1 MKAQRKL
8 IPLIKPYIGKLLL
21 VVLIN
26 IAAVFFSILTFM
38 LIEPFV
44 KLIFT
49 GESSG
54 LSMIGAWLIR
64 QVSRI
69 MDVSASSSSL
79 LGMTLFVFVLFFFKN
94 AFFFLAQVVLAPV
107 KSDFVRKIRNKMYD
121 KVLILPISFF
131 SDQKKGDV
139 ISRAVNDTQE
149 IEFTVLKALQ
159 QLLTDPITILFYLIT
174 LGFLHFKLTIFV
186 LVLLPPAVFFIGRIT
201 KSLRGKS
208 LEAKN
213 KLGILLAHVEETIL
227 GLRIIK
233 GFNAQDH
240 ANEVFATHNRE
251 FSHLQQRI
259 HRRADLASPLSEFLG
274 VTVVMIILV
283 VGGMIVLNGNSNL
296 SAALFITYI
305 ALFSQIINPAKNI
318 STAIS
323 NYRRGISALDRIYEV
338 LDAEEVIE
346 QKPDAIAVSTL
357 KNHIEFKDVSFAYRQ
372 VPVIQNINCTI
383 PKGALVALVG
393 QSGSGKSTLVDLLP
407 RFYDVSS
414 GEIMIDGVNIQDFII
429 DDLRSLFAL
438 VSQDIILFNDTIF
451 NNIAFGKSET
461 KKEQVIEAA
470 KIANAYDFIME
481 LPDGLETVIGD
492 RGLSLSGG
500 QRQRISIARAVLR
513 NAEILIL
520 DEATS
525 AMDTE
530 SEKLVQDAL
539 DKVMK
544 NRTSIVIAHRLS
556 TIQYADI
563 IMVMEEGRIV
573 EQGSHQELLALKGR
587 YCQLV
592 NIQYAP

>member
-1 MKAQRKL
+1 
-8 IPLIKPYIGKLLL
+8 
-21 VVLIN
+21 
-26 IAAVFFSILTFM
+26 M

-94 AFFFLAQVVLAPV
+94 VFFFLAQVVMAPV
-107 KSDFVRKIRNKMYD
+107 KSDFVRQIRNKMYD

-186 LVLLPPAVFFIGRIT
+186 LVLLPPAVFLIGRIT

-233 GFNAQDH
+233 GYNAQDH

-323 NYRRGISALDRIYEV
+323 NYRRGISALDRIYDV

-346 QKPDAIAVSTL
+346 QKPTAIPVSKFNNL
-357 KNHIEFKDVSFAYRQ
+357 VEFKDVSFAYRQ
-372 VPVIQNINCTI
+372 VPVLQNINCTI

-429 DDLRSLFAL
+429 DDLRALFAI
-438 VSQDIILFNDTIF
+438 VSQDVILFNDTIF
-451 NNIAFGKSET
+451 NNIAFGQSGT
-461 KKEQVIEAA
+461 TKEQVIEAA
-470 KIANAYDFIME
+470 KIANAYDFILE
-481 LPDGLETVIGD
+481 LPDGLDTVIGD

>member
-159 QLLTDPITILFYLIT
+159 QLLTDPITILFYLIA
-174 LGFLHFKLTIFV
+174 LGFLHLKLTIFV
-186 LVLLPPAVFFIGRIT
+186 LVLLPPTVFLIGRIT

-233 GFNAQDH
+233 GFNAQEH

-283 VGGMIVLNGNSNL
+283 MGGMIVLNGNSNL

>member
-38 LIEPFV
+38 LIEPFI

-69 MDVSASSSSL
+69 VDVSASSSSL

-94 AFFFLAQVVLAPV
+94 VFFFLAQVVMAPV
-107 KSDFVRKIRNKMYD
+107 KSDFVRQIRNKMYD

-159 QLLTDPITILFYLIT
+159 QLLTDPITILFYLIA

-186 LVLLPPAVFFIGRIT
+186 LVLLPPAVFLIGRIT
-201 KSLRGKS
+201 KSLRGRS

-323 NYRRGISALDRIYEV
+323 NYRRGISALDRIYDV

-346 QKPDAIAVSTL
+346 QKTTAIPVSKFNNL
-357 KNHIEFKDVSFAYRQ
+357 IEFKDVSFAYRQ
-372 VPVIQNINCTI
+372 VPVLQNINCTI

-407 RFYDVSS
+407 RFYDVIS
-414 GEIMIDGVNIQDFII
+414 GEIMIDGVNIQDFVI
-429 DDLRSLFAL
+429 DDLRSLFAI
-438 VSQDIILFNDTIF
+438 VSQDVILFNDTIF
-451 NNIAFGKSET
+451 NNIAFGQSET
-461 KKEQVIEAA
+461 MKEQVIEAA

-481 LPDGLETVIGD
+481 LPDGMDTIIGD

-500 QRQRISIARAVLR
+500 QRQRISIARAILR

-556 TIQYADI
+556 TIQYADM

-573 EQGSHQELLALKGR
+573 EQGSHQALLTLRGR

-592 NIQYAP
+592 NIQYAH

>member
-1 MKAQRKL
+1 MKAQRNL

-69 MDVSASSSSL
+69 MDISASSSSL

-94 AFFFLAQVVLAPV
+94 VFFFLAQVVMAPV
-107 KSDFVRKIRNKMYD
+107 KSDFVRQIRNKMYD

-159 QLLTDPITILFYLIT
+159 QLLTDPITILFYLIA

-186 LVLLPPAVFFIGRIT
+186 LVLLPPAVFLIGRIT
-201 KSLRGKS
+201 KSLRGRS

-323 NYRRGISALDRIYEV
+323 NYRRGISALDRIYDV

-346 QKPDAIAVSTL
+346 QKTTAIPVSKFNNL
-357 KNHIEFKDVSFAYRQ
+357 IEFKDVSFAYRQ
-372 VPVIQNINCTI
+372 VPVLQNINCTI

-407 RFYDVSS
+407 RFYDVIS
-414 GEIMIDGVNIQDFII
+414 GEIMIDGVNIQDFVI
-429 DDLRSLFAL
+429 DDLRSLFAI
-438 VSQDIILFNDTIF
+438 VSQDVILFNDTIF
-451 NNIAFGKSET
+451 NNIAFGQSET
-461 KKEQVIEAA
+461 TKEQVIEAA

-481 LPDGLETVIGD
+481 LPDGMDTIIGD

-500 QRQRISIARAVLR
+500 QRQRISIARAILR

-556 TIQYADI
+556 TIQYADM

-573 EQGSHQELLALKGR
+573 EQGSHQALLTLRGR

-592 NIQYAP
+592 NIQYAH

>member
-69 MDVSASSSSL
+69 MDISASSSSL

-94 AFFFLAQVVLAPV
+94 VFFFLAQVVMAPV
-107 KSDFVRKIRNKMYD
+107 KSDFVRQIRNKMYD

-159 QLLTDPITILFYLIT
+159 QFLTDPITILFYLIT
-174 LGFLHFKLTIFV
+174 LGFLHLKLTIFV
-186 LVLLPPAVFFIGRIT
+186 LVLLPPAVFLIGRIT

-323 NYRRGISALDRIYEV
+323 NYRRGISALDRIYDV

-346 QKPDAIAVSTL
+346 QKPTAIPVSKFNNL
-357 KNHIEFKDVSFAYRQ
+357 VEFKDVSFAYRQ
-372 VPVIQNINCTI
+372 VPVLQNINCTI

-429 DDLRSLFAL
+429 DDLRALFAI
-438 VSQDIILFNDTIF
+438 VSQDVILFNDTIF
-451 NNIAFGKSET
+451 NNIAFGQSGT
-461 KKEQVIEAA
+461 TKEQVIEAA
-470 KIANAYDFIME
+470 KIANAYDFILE
-481 LPDGLETVIGD
+481 LPDGLDTVIGD

>member
-38 LIEPFV
+38 LIEPFI

-69 MDVSASSSSL
+69 VDVSASSSSL

-94 AFFFLAQVVLAPV
+94 VFFFLAQVVMAPV
-107 KSDFVRKIRNKMYD
+107 KSDFVRQIRNKMYD

-159 QLLTDPITILFYLIT
+159 QLLTDPITILFYLIA

-186 LVLLPPAVFFIGRIT
+186 LVLLPPAVFLIGRIT
-201 KSLRGKS
+201 KSLRGRS

-323 NYRRGISALDRIYEV
+323 NYRRGISALDRIYDV

-346 QKPDAIAVSTL
+346 QKTTAIPISKFNNL
-357 KNHIEFKDVSFAYRQ
+357 IEFKDVSFAYRQ
-372 VPVIQNINCTI
+372 VPVLQNINCTI

-407 RFYDVSS
+407 RFYDVIS
-414 GEIMIDGVNIQDFII
+414 GEIMIDGVNIQDFVI
-429 DDLRSLFAL
+429 DDLRSLFAI
-438 VSQDIILFNDTIF
+438 VSQDVILFNDTIF
-451 NNIAFGKSET
+451 NNIAFGQSET
-461 KKEQVIEAA
+461 TKEQVIEAA

-481 LPDGLETVIGD
+481 LPDGMDTIIGD

-500 QRQRISIARAVLR
+500 QRQRISIARAILR

-556 TIQYADI
+556 TIQYADM

-573 EQGSHQELLALKGR
+573 EQGSHQALLTLKGR

-592 NIQYAP
+592 NIQYAH

>member
-69 MDVSASSSSL
+69 MDISASSSSL

-94 AFFFLAQVVLAPV
+94 VFFFLAQVVMAPV
-107 KSDFVRKIRNKMYD
+107 KSDFVRQIRNKMYD

-159 QLLTDPITILFYLIT
+159 QFLTDPITIIFYLIT
-174 LGFLHFKLTIFV
+174 LGFLHLKLTIFV
-186 LVLLPPAVFFIGRIT
+186 LVLLPPAVFLIGRIT

-323 NYRRGISALDRIYEV
+323 NYRRGISALDRIYDV

-346 QKPDAIAVSTL
+346 QKPTAIPVSKFNNL
-357 KNHIEFKDVSFAYRQ
+357 VEFKDVSFAYRQ
-372 VPVIQNINCTI
+372 VPVLQNINCTI

-429 DDLRSLFAL
+429 DDLRALFAI
-438 VSQDIILFNDTIF
+438 VSQDVILFNDTIF
-451 NNIAFGKSET
+451 NNIAFGQSGT
-461 KKEQVIEAA
+461 TKEQVIEAA
-470 KIANAYDFIME
+470 KIANAYDFILE
-481 LPDGLETVIGD
+481 LPDGLDTVIGD

>member
-159 QLLTDPITILFYLIT
+159 QLLTDPITILFYLIA
-174 LGFLHFKLTIFV
+174 LGFLHLKLTIFV
-186 LVLLPPAVFFIGRIT
+186 LVLLPPTVFLIGRIT

-233 GFNAQDH
+233 GFNAQEH

-283 VGGMIVLNGNSNL
+283 MGGMIVLNGNSNL

-481 LPDGLETVIGD
+481 LPDGLDTIIGD

>member
-26 IAAVFFSILTFM
+26 IAAVLFSILTFM

-54 LSMIGAWLIR
+54 LSMIGAWLIQ

-69 MDVSASSSSL
+69 MDVSASASSL
-79 LGMTLFVFVLFFFKN
+79 LGMTIFVFVLFFFKN

-107 KSDFVRKIRNKMYD
+107 KSDFVRQIRNKMYD

-159 QLLTDPITILFYLIT
+159 QLLTDPITILFYLIA
-174 LGFLHFKLTIFV
+174 LGFLHLKLTIFV
-186 LVLLPPAVFFIGRIT
+186 LVLLPPAVFLIGRIT

-233 GFNAQDH
+233 GFNAQEH
-240 ANEVFATHNRE
+240 ANEVFATHNHE

-346 QKPDAIAVSTL
+346 QKTDAIAVSTL

-481 LPDGLETVIGD
+481 LPDGLDTIIGD

>member
-69 MDVSASSSSL
+69 VDVSASSSSL

-94 AFFFLAQVVLAPV
+94 VFFFLAQVVMAPV
-107 KSDFVRKIRNKMYD
+107 KSDFVRQIRNKMYD

-159 QLLTDPITILFYLIT
+159 QLLTDPITILFYLIA

-186 LVLLPPAVFFIGRIT
+186 LVLLPPAVFLIGRIT
-201 KSLRGKS
+201 KSLRGRS

-323 NYRRGISALDRIYEV
+323 NYRRGISALDRIYDV

-346 QKPDAIAVSTL
+346 QKTTAIPVSKFNNL
-357 KNHIEFKDVSFAYRQ
+357 IEFKDVSFAYRQ
-372 VPVIQNINCTI
+372 VPVLQNINCTI

-407 RFYDVSS
+407 RFYDVIS
-414 GEIMIDGVNIQDFII
+414 GEIMIDGVNIQDFVI
-429 DDLRSLFAL
+429 DDLRSLFAI
-438 VSQDIILFNDTIF
+438 VSQDVILFNDTIF
-451 NNIAFGKSET
+451 NNIAFGQSET
-461 KKEQVIEAA
+461 TKEQVIEAA

-481 LPDGLETVIGD
+481 LPDGMDTIIGD

-500 QRQRISIARAVLR
+500 QRQRISIARAILR

-556 TIQYADI
+556 TIQYADM

-573 EQGSHQELLALKGR
+573 EQGSHQALLTLRGR

-592 NIQYAP
+592 NIQYAH

>member
-1 MKAQRKL
+1 MKAQRNL

-69 MDVSASSSSL
+69 MDISASSSSL

-94 AFFFLAQVVLAPV
+94 VFFFLAQVVMAPV
-107 KSDFVRKIRNKMYD
+107 KSDFVRQIRNKMYD

-323 NYRRGISALDRIYEV
+323 NYRRGISALDRIYDV

-346 QKPDAIAVSTL
+346 QKPTAIPVSKFNNL
-357 KNHIEFKDVSFAYRQ
+357 VEFKDVSFAYRQ
-372 VPVIQNINCTI
+372 VPVLQNINCTI

-429 DDLRSLFAL
+429 DDLRALFAI
-438 VSQDIILFNDTIF
+438 VSQDVILFNDTIF
-451 NNIAFGKSET
+451 NNIAFGQSGT
-461 KKEQVIEAA
+461 TKEQVIEAA
-470 KIANAYDFIME
+470 KIANAYDFILE
-481 LPDGLETVIGD
+481 LPDGLDTVIGD

>member
-94 AFFFLAQVVLAPV
+94 VFFFLAQVVMAPV
-107 KSDFVRKIRNKMYD
+107 KSDFVRQIRNKMYD

-159 QLLTDPITILFYLIT
+159 QLLTDPITILFYLIA

-186 LVLLPPAVFFIGRIT
+186 LVLLPPAVFLIGRIT
-201 KSLRGKS
+201 KSLRGRS

-323 NYRRGISALDRIYEV
+323 NYRRGISALDRIYDV

-346 QKPDAIAVSTL
+346 QKTTAIPISKFNNL
-357 KNHIEFKDVSFAYRQ
+357 IEFKDVSFAYRQ
-372 VPVIQNINCTI
+372 VPVLQNINCTI

-407 RFYDVSS
+407 RFYDVIS
-414 GEIMIDGVNIQDFII
+414 GEIMIDGVNIQDFVI
-429 DDLRSLFAL
+429 DDLRSLFAI
-438 VSQDIILFNDTIF
+438 VSQDVILFNDTIF
-451 NNIAFGKSET
+451 NNIAFGQSET
-461 KKEQVIEAA
+461 TKEQVIEAA

-481 LPDGLETVIGD
+481 LPDGMDTIIGD

-500 QRQRISIARAVLR
+500 QRQRISIARAILR

-556 TIQYADI
+556 TIQYADM

-573 EQGSHQELLALKGR
+573 EQGSHQALLTLRGR

-592 NIQYAP
+592 NIQYAH

>member
-38 LIEPFV
+38 LIEPFI

-69 MDVSASSSSL
+69 VDVSASSSSL

-94 AFFFLAQVVLAPV
+94 VFFFLAQVVMAPV
-107 KSDFVRKIRNKMYD
+107 KSDFVRQIRNKMYD

-159 QLLTDPITILFYLIT
+159 QLLTDPITILFYLIA

-186 LVLLPPAVFFIGRIT
+186 LVLLPPAVFLIGRIT
-201 KSLRGKS
+201 KSLRGRS

-323 NYRRGISALDRIYEV
+323 NYRRGISALDRIYDV

-346 QKPDAIAVSTL
+346 QKTTAIPVSKFNNL
-357 KNHIEFKDVSFAYRQ
+357 IEFKDVSFAYRQ
-372 VPVIQNINCTI
+372 VPVLQNINCTI

-407 RFYDVSS
+407 RFYDVIS
-414 GEIMIDGVNIQDFII
+414 GEIMIDGVNIQDFVI
-429 DDLRSLFAL
+429 DDLRSLFAI
-438 VSQDIILFNDTIF
+438 VSQDVILFNDTIF
-451 NNIAFGKSET
+451 NNIAFGQSET
-461 KKEQVIEAA
+461 TKEQVIEAA

-481 LPDGLETVIGD
+481 LPDGMDTIIGD

-500 QRQRISIARAVLR
+500 QRQRISIARAILR

-556 TIQYADI
+556 TIQYADM

-573 EQGSHQELLALKGR
+573 EQGSHQALLTLRGR

-592 NIQYAP
+592 NIQYAH

>member
-1 MKAQRKL
+1 M
-8 IPLIKPYIGKLLL
+8 
-21 VVLIN
+21 
-26 IAAVFFSILTFM
+26 
-38 LIEPFV
+38 
-44 KLIFT
+44 
-49 GESSG
+49 
-54 LSMIGAWLIR
+54 
-64 QVSRI
+64 
-69 MDVSASSSSL
+69 
-79 LGMTLFVFVLFFFKN
+79 
-94 AFFFLAQVVLAPV
+94 
-107 KSDFVRKIRNKMYD
+107 
-121 KVLILPISFF
+121 
-131 SDQKKGDV
+131 
-139 ISRAVNDTQE
+139 
-149 IEFTVLKALQ
+149 
-159 QLLTDPITILFYLIT
+159 
-174 LGFLHFKLTIFV
+174 
-186 LVLLPPAVFFIGRIT
+186 VLLPPAVFLIGRIT
-201 KSLRGKS
+201 KSLRGRS

-323 NYRRGISALDRIYEV
+323 NYRRGISALDRIYDV

-346 QKPDAIAVSTL
+346 QKTTAIPISKFNNL
-357 KNHIEFKDVSFAYRQ
+357 IEFKDVSFAYRQ
-372 VPVIQNINCTI
+372 VPVLQNINCTI

-407 RFYDVSS
+407 RFYDVIS
-414 GEIMIDGVNIQDFII
+414 GEIMIDGVNIQDFVI
-429 DDLRSLFAL
+429 DDLRSLFAI
-438 VSQDIILFNDTIF
+438 VSQDVILFNDTIF
-451 NNIAFGKSET
+451 NNIAFGQSET
-461 KKEQVIEAA
+461 TKEQVIEAA

-481 LPDGLETVIGD
+481 LPDGMDTIIGD

-500 QRQRISIARAVLR
+500 QRQRISIARAILR

-556 TIQYADI
+556 TIQYADM

-573 EQGSHQELLALKGR
+573 EQGSHQALLTLRGR

-592 NIQYAP
+592 NIQYAH

>member
-159 QLLTDPITILFYLIT
+159 QLLTDPITILFYLIA
-174 LGFLHFKLTIFV
+174 LGFLHLKLTIFV
-186 LVLLPPAVFFIGRIT
+186 LVLLPPTVFLIGRIT

-233 GFNAQDH
+233 GFNAQEH

>member
-94 AFFFLAQVVLAPV
+94 VFFFLAQVVMAPV
-107 KSDFVRKIRNKMYD
+107 KSDFVRQIRNKMYD

-159 QLLTDPITILFYLIT
+159 QLLTDPITILFYLIA

-186 LVLLPPAVFFIGRIT
+186 LVLLPPAVFLIGRIT
-201 KSLRGKS
+201 KSLRGRS

-323 NYRRGISALDRIYEV
+323 NYRRGISALDRIYDV

-346 QKPDAIAVSTL
+346 QKTTAIPISKFNNL
-357 KNHIEFKDVSFAYRQ
+357 IEFKDVSFAYRQ
-372 VPVIQNINCTI
+372 VPVLQNINCTI

-407 RFYDVSS
+407 RFYDVIS
-414 GEIMIDGVNIQDFII
+414 GEIMIDCVNIQDFVI
-429 DDLRSLFAL
+429 DDLRSLFAI
-438 VSQDIILFNDTIF
+438 VSQDVILFNDTIF
-451 NNIAFGKSET
+451 NNIAFGQSET
-461 KKEQVIEAA
+461 TKEQVIEAA

-481 LPDGLETVIGD
+481 LPDGMDTIIGD

-500 QRQRISIARAVLR
+500 QRQRISIARAILR

-556 TIQYADI
+556 TIQYADM

-573 EQGSHQELLALKGR
+573 EQGSHQALLTLRGR

-592 NIQYAP
+592 NIQYAH

>member
-1 MKAQRKL
+1 MKAQRNL

-94 AFFFLAQVVLAPV
+94 VFFFLAQVVMAPV
-107 KSDFVRKIRNKMYD
+107 KSDFVRQIRNKMYD

-159 QLLTDPITILFYLIT
+159 QLLTDPITILFYLIA

-186 LVLLPPAVFFIGRIT
+186 LVLLPPAVFLIGRIT
-201 KSLRGKS
+201 KSLRGRS

-323 NYRRGISALDRIYEV
+323 NYRRGISALDRIYDV

-346 QKPDAIAVSTL
+346 QKTTAIPVSKFNNL
-357 KNHIEFKDVSFAYRQ
+357 IEFKDVSFAYRQ
-372 VPVIQNINCTI
+372 VPVLQNINCTI

-407 RFYDVSS
+407 RFYDVIS
-414 GEIMIDGVNIQDFII
+414 GEIMIDGVNIQDFVI
-429 DDLRSLFAL
+429 DDLRSLFAI
-438 VSQDIILFNDTIF
+438 VSQDVILFNDTIF
-451 NNIAFGKSET
+451 NNIAFGQSET
-461 KKEQVIEAA
+461 MKEQVIEAA

-481 LPDGLETVIGD
+481 LPDGMDTIIGD

-500 QRQRISIARAVLR
+500 QRQRISIARAILR

-556 TIQYADI
+556 TIQYADM

-573 EQGSHQELLALKGR
+573 EQGSHQALLTLRGR

-592 NIQYAP
+592 NIQYAH

>member
-1 MKAQRKL
+1 M
-8 IPLIKPYIGKLLL
+8 
-21 VVLIN
+21 
-26 IAAVFFSILTFM
+26 IA
-38 LIEPFV
+38 
-44 KLIFT
+44 
-49 GESSG
+49 
-54 LSMIGAWLIR
+54 
-64 QVSRI
+64 
-69 MDVSASSSSL
+69 
-79 LGMTLFVFVLFFFKN
+79 
-94 AFFFLAQVVLAPV
+94 
-107 KSDFVRKIRNKMYD
+107 
-121 KVLILPISFF
+121 
-131 SDQKKGDV
+131 
-139 ISRAVNDTQE
+139 
-149 IEFTVLKALQ
+149 
-159 QLLTDPITILFYLIT
+159 

-186 LVLLPPAVFFIGRIT
+186 LVLLPPAVFLIGRIT
-201 KSLRGKS
+201 KSLRGRS

-323 NYRRGISALDRIYEV
+323 NYRRGISALDRIYDV

-346 QKPDAIAVSTL
+346 QKTTAIPISKFNNL
-357 KNHIEFKDVSFAYRQ
+357 IEFKDVSFAYRQ
-372 VPVIQNINCTI
+372 VPVLQNINCTI

-407 RFYDVSS
+407 RFYDVIS
-414 GEIMIDGVNIQDFII
+414 GEIMIDGVNIQDFVI
-429 DDLRSLFAL
+429 DDLRSLFAI
-438 VSQDIILFNDTIF
+438 VSQDVILFNDTIF
-451 NNIAFGKSET
+451 NNIAFGQSET
-461 KKEQVIEAA
+461 TKEQVIEAA

-481 LPDGLETVIGD
+481 LPDGMDTIIGD

-500 QRQRISIARAVLR
+500 QRQRISIARAILR

-556 TIQYADI
+556 TIQYADM

-573 EQGSHQELLALKGR
+573 EQGSHQALLTLRGR

-592 NIQYAP
+592 NIQYAH

>member
-69 MDVSASSSSL
+69 MDISASSSSL

-159 QLLTDPITILFYLIT
+159 QLLTDPITILFYLIA
-174 LGFLHFKLTIFV
+174 LGFLHLKLTIFV
-186 LVLLPPAVFFIGRIT
+186 LVLLPPTVFLIGRIT

-233 GFNAQDH
+233 GFNAQEH

>member
-38 LIEPFV
+38 LIEPFI

-69 MDVSASSSSL
+69 VDVSASSSSL

-94 AFFFLAQVVLAPV
+94 VFFFLAQVVMAPV
-107 KSDFVRKIRNKMYD
+107 KSDFVRQIRNKMYD

-159 QLLTDPITILFYLIT
+159 QLLTDPITILFYLIA

-186 LVLLPPAVFFIGRIT
+186 LVLLPPAVFLIGRIT
-201 KSLRGKS
+201 KSLRGRS

-323 NYRRGISALDRIYEV
+323 NYRRGISALDRIYDV

-346 QKPDAIAVSTL
+346 QKTTAIPVSKFNNL
-357 KNHIEFKDVSFAYRQ
+357 IEFKDVSFAYRQ
-372 VPVIQNINCTI
+372 VPVLQNINCTI

-407 RFYDVSS
+407 RFYDVIS
-414 GEIMIDGVNIQDFII
+414 GEIMIDGVNIQDFVI
-429 DDLRSLFAL
+429 DDLRSLFAI
-438 VSQDIILFNDTIF
+438 VSQDVILFNDTIF
-451 NNIAFGKSET
+451 NNIAFGQSET
-461 KKEQVIEAA
+461 MKEQVIEAA

-481 LPDGLETVIGD
+481 LPDGMDTIIGD

-500 QRQRISIARAVLR
+500 QRQRISIARAILR

-556 TIQYADI
+556 TIQYADM

-573 EQGSHQELLALKGR
+573 EQGSHQALLTLKGR

-592 NIQYAP
+592 NIQYAH

>member
-38 LIEPFV
+38 LIEPFI

-69 MDVSASSSSL
+69 VDVSASSSSL

-94 AFFFLAQVVLAPV
+94 VFFFLAQVVMAPV
-107 KSDFVRKIRNKMYD
+107 KSDFVRQIRNKMYD

-159 QLLTDPITILFYLIT
+159 QLLTDPITILFYLIA

-186 LVLLPPAVFFIGRIT
+186 LVLLPPAVFLIGRIT
-201 KSLRGKS
+201 KSLRGRS

-323 NYRRGISALDRIYEV
+323 NYRRGISALDRIYDV

-346 QKPDAIAVSTL
+346 QKTTAIPISKFNNL
-357 KNHIEFKDVSFAYRQ
+357 IEFKDVSFAYRQ
-372 VPVIQNINCTI
+372 VPVLQNINCTI

-407 RFYDVSS
+407 RFYDVIS
-414 GEIMIDGVNIQDFII
+414 GEIMIDGVNIQDFVI
-429 DDLRSLFAL
+429 DDLRSLFAI
-438 VSQDIILFNDTIF
+438 VSQDVILFNDTIF
-451 NNIAFGKSET
+451 NNIAFGQSET
-461 KKEQVIEAA
+461 TKEQVIEAA

-481 LPDGLETVIGD
+481 LPDGMDTIIGD

-500 QRQRISIARAVLR
+500 QRQRISIARAILR

-556 TIQYADI
+556 TIQYADM

-573 EQGSHQELLALKGR
+573 EQGSHQALLTLRGR

-592 NIQYAP
+592 NIQYAH